1 MNTVKPTTG
10 YDPDFIRAVETGSGE
25 KLSACYQCGTC
36 TAGCPCSS
44 VYDLPVNRIMRAVQL
59 GQREAV
65 LSCRALW
72 LCLSCSACTLRCPNN
87 IDVARVMETLRHMA
101 RREGRNVHT
110 AASFGASFLD
120 SVRRFGRT
128 WELGVMAA
136 YMARTGRVWT
146 DMDLAPALL
155 LRNRLPYLPHTIRGR
170 DEVARIFR
178 RFEQLR
184 RREEGEA

>member
-1 MNTVKPTTG
+1 MNTVEPTTG
-10 YDPDFIRAVETGSGE
+10 YDPDFIRAVEAGSGQ

-36 TAGCPCSS
+36 TAGCPCGPAFD
-44 VYDLPVNRIMRAVQL
+44 VPVNRIMRAVQL
-59 GQREAV
+59 GRREAV

-101 RREGRNVHT
+101 REEGRKEH
-110 AASFGASFLD
+110 AATSFWDSFLQ
-120 SVRRFGRT
+120 SVRYFGRS
-128 WELGVMAA
+128 WEPGVMVA

-146 DMDLAPALL
+146 DLDLAPAVLV
-155 LRNRLPYLPHTIRGR
+155 RNRLPYLPHVSRGR

-178 RFEQLR
+178 RFEQMR
-184 RREEGEA
+184 RKEDRA